1 MKKPLLLIVLSTF
14 VFAACEPDVRMENF
28 PKDPAFKVATLTAEI
43 PGGTGGISVD
53 EDGNIYIGD
62 FGESLDDPGEMGN
75 KVFKVTPDGEFSEFA
90 NDFQMAS
97 GNEFDSKHNFFQ
109 SSVAGNFITKISPL
123 GEKSRLIS
131 EGLSN
136 PVGIATDNQ
145 DNLYVCNCGGGYI
158 SKITPKGEMSQFV
171 KSRLLKCPNGIT
183 RDPQG
188 NFYVANFYNG
198 AVVKIT
204 PDGKAE
210 NLVKLP
216 GNNNGHL
223 LYYDNFLY
231 VVARSAHQIYKVSL
245 EGKAA
250 LFAGSGEKGLTDGEA
265 LKASFC
271 YPNDI
276 GISPDG
282 QYLYV
287 NDVADISSEGRKL
300 APMVVRKIWM
310 RKRAE

>member
-1 MKKPLLLIVLSTF
+1 MKIPFTLFVLIAF
-14 VFAACEPDVRMENF
+14 CFAACEPDVRVEDF
-28 PKDPAFKVATLTAEI
+28 PKDPAFKVETLTAEI

-75 KVFKVTPDGEFSEFA
+75 KVFKVTPEGEFSEYA
-90 NDFQMAS
+90 NGFQMAS
-97 GNEFDSKHNFFQ
+97 GNEFDSRDNLFQ
-109 SSVAGNFITKISPL
+109 ASVAGNFITKISPL
-123 GEKSRLIS
+123 GEQSKIIS

-136 PVGIATDNQ
+136 PVGIAKDEQ

-158 SKITPKGEMSQFV
+158 SKITPKGEMTQFV
-171 KSRLLKCPNGIT
+171 KSSLLKCPNGIT

-216 GNNNGHL
+216 GKNNGHL
-223 LYYDNFLY
+223 IYHNDFLY
-231 VVARSAHQIYKVSL
+231 VVARSAHQIYKISL
-245 EGKAA
+245 DGKAA
-250 LFAGSGEKGLTDGEA
+250 LFAGSGEKGLTNGEA
-265 LKASFC
+265 LAASFC

-282 QYLYV
+282 RYLYV
-287 NDVADISSEGRKL
+287 NDVADTSTNGRKL
-300 APMVVRKIWM
+300 APMVVRKIWI